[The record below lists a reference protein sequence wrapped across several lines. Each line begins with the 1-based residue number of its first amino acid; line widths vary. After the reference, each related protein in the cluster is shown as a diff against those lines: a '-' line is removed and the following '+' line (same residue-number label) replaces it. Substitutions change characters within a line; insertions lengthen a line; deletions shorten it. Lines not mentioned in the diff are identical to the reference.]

1 MRIKTTFV
9 CVLACSVA
17 ISAICGPFCF
27 PTFQGDVNGDRSV
40 DILDIQALVARVLE
54 GTTPVDTADVNKDG
68 LVDVRDVQYAL
79 AHLNAQTSS
88 DQPEPEQKKM
98 PRAITVAAERHWVRT
113 NPTATELL
121 HPDAAGIH
129 ASEHRRNAPL
139 IVLSA
144 HTELYLFTLTPNA
157 PPFLG

>member
-1 MRIKTTFV
+1 MHIKTTFV

-27 PTFQGDVNGDRSV
+27 PNSQGDVNGDRSV
-40 DILDIQALVARVLE
+40 DILDVQALVSQVLN
-54 GTTPVDTADVNKDG
+54 GTAPADKADVNKDG
-68 LVDVRDVQYAL
+68 QIDVRDVQFAL

-88 DQPEPEQKKM
+88 DQPEPEQRKM
-98 PRAITVAAERHWVRT
+98 PQAITAAPEQHWIRT
-113 NPTATELL
+113 GPTVTELL
-121 HPDAAGIH
+121 HPDAAGIR
-129 ASEHRRNAPL
+129 ASERHRNAPL

-144 HTELYLFTLTPNA
+144 HTERYLFTLTPNA